1 MDIIN
6 QIQEELI
13 KRCKSYEE
21 KTGYNYWE
29 DHIKHV
35 VKNAIEL
42 AKQYGANVEIVTL
55 GALLHDIAAP
65 AEYGS
70 IEEHHI
76 YGAKIADELLHKLN
90 YPEEKIELVKQCIEN
105 HRSSRKAERNTVE
118 EQCVADADAIE
129 HFDAIPSLFSLAY
142 KDRKM
147 NIQAGANF
155 VKEKLKRD
163 YQKLSPK
170 TKELMQAR
178 YKNIMKEVFLEE

>member
-1 MDIIN
+1 M
-6 QIQEELI
+6 
-13 KRCKSYEE
+13 
-21 KTGYNYWE
+21 
-29 DHIKHV
+29 
-35 VKNAIEL
+35 
-42 AKQYGANVEIVTL
+42 
-55 GALLHDIAAP
+55 LLHDIAAP
-65 AEYGS
+65 SEYS
-70 IEEHHI
+70 PMEEHHI

-90 YPEEKIELVKQCIEN
+90 YPENKIEHVKKCIEN

-147 NIQAGANF
+147 SIQAGANF

>member
-1 MDIIN
+1 MIYKYNEAKKRNVGDNMQITDLYPVKDMPMDLVIGELN
-6 QIQEELI
+6 GFHGKELI
-13 KRCKSYEE
+13 KRCNSY
-21 KTGYNYWE
+21 K
-29 DHIKHV
+29 
-35 VKNAIEL
+35 VKN
-42 AKQYGANVEIVTL
+42 
-55 GALLHDIAAP
+55 
-65 AEYGS
+65 
-70 IEEHHI
+70 
-76 YGAKIADELLHKLN
+76 GAKIEDELLHKLN
-90 YPEEKIELVKQCIEN
+90 YPENKIEHVKKCIEN

-118 EQCVADADAIE
+118 EQCVADADAIA

>member
-1 MDIIN
+1 M
-6 QIQEELI
+6 
-13 KRCKSYEE
+13 
-21 KTGYNYWE
+21 
-29 DHIKHV
+29 
-35 VKNAIEL
+35 
-42 AKQYGANVEIVTL
+42 
-55 GALLHDIAAP
+55 LLHDIAAP
-65 AEYGS
+65 SEYS
-70 IEEHHI
+70 PMEEHHI

-90 YPEEKIELVKQCIEN
+90 YPENKIEHVKKCIEN

-170 TKELMQAR
+170 SKELIQTR
-178 YKNIMKEVFLEE
+178 SKNIMNEVFLEE